1 MINIM
6 KAKKTTL
13 SRSILVIFLA
23 CLLTITWSID
33 SQKAIALEGKVNYTL
48 SELRN
53 EDFSDRDLQGTSF
66 AGADLRRASF
76 RNSDL
81 SLTILTKATFIKAD
95 LSGANLTKTF
105 ADRAFF
111 DEANLTN
118 AIFTDAILSS
128 TTFYD
133 ANITG
138 ADFSDAIV
146 DRYQTS
152 LMCKRAEGVNPV
164 TGVATRDSLGC
175 R

>member
-1 MINIM
+1 M
-6 KAKKTTL
+6 KAKRATF
-13 SRSILVIFLA
+13 SRSILVVFLSF
-23 CLLTITWSID
+23 LVTIVWLATP
-33 SQKAIALEGKVNYTL
+33 QKAIAIEGKINYTL

-53 EDFSDRDLQGTSF
+53 EDFSDQDLQGTSF
-66 AGADLRRASF
+66 AGADLRGASF
-76 RNSDL
+76 KNADL

-95 LSGANLTKTF
+95 LTGANLTKTF

-111 DEANLTN
+111 DDANLTN

-164 TGVATRDSLGC
+164 TGISTRESLGC
-175 R
+175 S

>member
-1 MINIM
+1 M
-6 KAKKTTL
+6 KAKKITFN
-13 SRSILVIFLA
+13 RSILAICLSF
-23 CLLTITWSID
+23 LLTIFWCAAP
-33 SQKAIALEGKVNYTL
+33 QKAIAIEGKVNYTL

-53 EDFSDRDLQGTSF
+53 EDFSDRDLTGTSF

-76 RNSDL
+76 KNSDL
-81 SLTILTKATFIKAD
+81 SFTILTKATFIKAD
-95 LSGANLTKTF
+95 LTGANLTKTF

-111 DEANLTN
+111 DDANLTN